1 MFKYLLVIIIVI
13 ILYVV
18 YLAHKKESSINYFEP
33 NNKHLIDDVLKR
45 YTSFIKPYE
54 SKKKLDTNILLDQD
68 DLTNEYYNKI
78 IHFNYSDR
86 SIISSV
92 IGKIITKCFKFR
104 LFYKNFEWNIVKT
117 KDSLEWG
124 MPFTLSNYIFLPE
137 SHININREEQ
147 LLNTLIHEQIH
158 IFQRKIPMLFATLY
172 IDLGY
177 TYIDYLRLPKH
188 LEELRI
194 TNPDGIYINW
204 VFTLNDTLFLPLIL
218 MDSNDNNNIIKRGV
232 FLQKNEKY
240 YEPILF
246 NDTVQLIEF
255 KNYKEFYNKFNG
267 CHGLYHPNELI
278 AHSFTDWFLDK
289 KTINGEIQKF
299 FETKFIEDYNPPREE
314 FIDI

>member
-124 MPFTLSNYIFLPE
+124 MP
-137 SHININREEQ
+137 
-147 LLNTLIHEQIH
+147 
-158 IFQRKIPMLFATLY
+158 
-172 IDLGY
+172 D
-177 TYIDYLRLPKH
+177 
-188 LEELRI
+188 
-194 TNPDGIYINW
+194 
-204 VFTLNDTLFLPLIL
+204 
-218 MDSNDNNNIIKRGV
+218 
-232 FLQKNEKY
+232 
-240 YEPILF
+240 
-246 NDTVQLIEF
+246 
-255 KNYKEFYNKFNG
+255 
-267 CHGLYHPNELI
+267 HGR
-278 AHSFTDWFLDK
+278 A
-289 KTINGEIQKF
+289 
-299 FETKFIEDYNPPREE
+299 
-314 FIDI
+314 